1 MLPILKYFN
10 IEEFK
15 YVEVFFE
22 FLRFGKYILTIY
34 IYRTESFK
42 RVLSN

>member
-15 YVEVFFE
+15 YIEVFFE
-22 FLRFGKYILTIY
+22 FLRFGKI
-34 IYRTESFK
+34 F
-42 RVLSN
+42 